1 MKKTRIISIALMCA
15 MVSGSLWGCR
25 ETEQEEPVNTELKV
39 LTQSV
44 QVPVEGGEAVIEFSL
59 TDPVEGAEVTV
70 RPFSE
75 WAHDPVVSMP
85 ADGGTE
91 GSITLTV
98 DANPDYTSRTADVK
112 VSYTE
117 GDFNYTVPIV
127 QAGLEPEF
135 QITATD
141 PTTYSAIVSVTPLD
155 KDMPYWISY
164 IDKDKYETYSSDAEL
179 FEDNIQYWDEY
190 YILEFFLQEQLIN
203 GDFISK
209 ELVGL
214 QAGTDYFIYVYGVD
228 KSTGRP
234 TTPLYKTAI
243 TTLQVEKTDMSFDIE
258 TNVSGNY
265 AEIKINPSNDT
276 IPYFYTVLSQELI
289 EDSYDDGTGN
299 LSTILENYIQGFI
312 SFSLTS
318 PYNFFKMYSD
328 TGDGGDVWDSL
339 DPFTNYKVLCAGW
352 DGGCNLIS
360 DVSEYEFE
368 TTVKDA
374 SDNKITLNAWSPGS
388 TSVFYSVETTNMD
401 PYILWWFN
409 NEEVDDMTN
418 QEIFEYLLQLHPV
431 EPWFNS
437 LDLYANNGNVSNI
450 NNGLSPNT
458 EYCVIAFG
466 YTAGIMN
473 TEMQRVSFKTTEPG
487 EITSYNMD
495 YFFKIGTFPGYAIIG
510 FCPQENGQ
518 LYYPGIVPCSY
529 NQEDIEQM
537 IINMAESE
545 SLNLSGFL
553 LANSKTDIFNTVY
566 ETAIGQ
572 IDEGIEY
579 RAFAVGLTSDGEY
592 AQDFVF
598 SEPFILTSTSSS
610 TTSPSQDIQTG
621 SMTSEFSSEPNA
633 HEDLIRQFNEYLKSR

>member
-1 MKKTRIISIALMCA
+1 MKKTRIISIALMCV

-155 KDMPYWISY
+155 KDMPYFASLITKEQYSEF
-164 IDKDKYETYSSDAEL
+164 KDDNEL
-179 FEDNIQYWDEY
+179 FEYNYNLWVENFLSIEDFLANGLQKGDLTDTVTSLIQDTEY
-190 YILEFFLQEQLIN
+190 YIY
-203 GDFISK
+203 
-209 ELVGL
+209 
-214 QAGTDYFIYVYGVD
+214 AYGVD
-228 KSTGRP
+228 NKTGSVL
-234 TTPLYKTAI
+234 TPIYKTGIKSEAVQKIDMTINIDVELNGNNATVTYTPSDDTVPYFNSI
-243 TTLQVEKTDMSFDIE
+243 TTKQHLEQYGE
-258 TNVSGNY
+258 N
-265 AEIKINPSNDT
+265 
-276 IPYFYTVLSQELI
+276 I
-289 EDSYDDGTGN
+289 EDQVNG
-299 LSTILENYIQGFI
+299 YIQDFIGFI
-312 SFSLTS
+312 VNFNT
-318 PYNFFKMYSD
+318 YDFFKLMSDYGNKTYSR
-328 TGDGGDVWDSL
+328 TSMEVETEYAA
-339 DPFTNYKVLCAGW
+339 FAAAW

-360 DVSEYEFE
+360 DIYSYDFKTEDVHL
-368 TTVKDA
+368 
-374 SDNKITLNAWSPGS
+374 SDNELTLKVWSPGS
-388 TSVFYSVETTNMD
+388 RSVFYEVTTTNND
-401 PYILWWFN
+401 PYVILWLN
-409 NEEVDDMTN
+409 SDEIENLTN
-418 QEIFEYLLQLHPV
+418 QEIFEYLLEIYP
-431 EPWFNS
+431 PDDFFNS
-437 LDLYANNGNVSNI
+437 LDSYSYNGDYRNVKDT
-450 NNGLSPNT
+450 GLEPNSS
-458 EYCVIAFG
+458 YCALAFG
-466 YTAGIMN
+466 YSQGIM
-473 TEMQRVSFKTTEPG
+473 TTAMQKVEFTTAAEG
-487 EITSYNMD
+487 EITSANMD
-495 YFFKIGTFPGYAIIG
+495 YFYKIDTYPELSAVAAGVY
-510 FCPQENGQ
+510 PQECGP
-518 LYYPGIVPCSY
+518 LFYPGFALSSENQDDIKANIANEAAEEGMSVSEYLMKNAY
-529 NQEDIEQM
+529 NDLY
-537 IINMAESE
+537 ATV
-545 SLNLSGFL
+545 LD
-553 LANSKTDIFNTVY
+553 AN
-566 ETAIGQ
+566 A
-572 IDEGIEY
+572 GIELNKEY
-579 RAFAVGLTSDGEY
+579 KLFAVGITEDGVY

-598 SEPFILTSTSSS
+598 SEPFILTSTSTS